1 MGHNSISTACKQ
13 EMLLL
18 ISEMFG
24 LKSLSESLTH
34 FLVHQRRRE
43 DLAILL
49 FYRLPLALPI
59 SHQFPQT
66 NNCEAQERQLNPN
79 CQHLVIRYTKDK
91 ETQK

>member
-1 MGHNSISTACKQ
+1 MGHNSISIACKQ

-34 FLVHQRRRE
+34 FLHQRCCG

-49 FYRLPLALPI
+49 FYRLPPALPI